1 MVVFFF
7 WAVFFFI
14 TDVVDEA
21 LDLSLHAPV
30 LELDAA
36 QLVRA
41 HDGLAVGQ
49 RQFVALQKYG
59 DTHKKKKRIISNF
72 GDRVANRSLIRQC
85 VVSQHG
91 QTKER
96 KPNKTKQNK
105 EESRGRARLPKATVG
120 RDWRHRSRR
129 GRRRC
134 SVVS

>member
-7 WAVFFFI
+7 WAVFFFGLFFFFI

-59 DTHKKKKRIISNF
+59 DTHKKKKESFPIS
-72 GDRVANRSLIRQC
+72 AI
-85 VVSQHG
+85 VSR
-91 QTKER
+91 T
-96 KPNKTKQNK
+96 
-105 EESRGRARLPKATVG
+105 GR
-120 RDWRHRSRR
+120 
-129 GRRRC
+129 
-134 SVVS
+134 